1 MATIAGIVNP
11 FWIYGAYS
19 LLAQQLVERLGVPKP
34 ALFLSSVTK
43 RIEEMPKA
51 LIGDSDSYWR
61 EFARGLISST
71 APNASLPIN
80 VVQLGH
86 AVVLKATS

>member
-1 MATIAGIVNP
+1 MQN
-11 FWIYGAYS
+11 
-19 LLAQQLVERLGVPKP
+19 ERASPNAMV
-34 ALFLSSVTK
+34 K
-43 RIEEMPKA
+43 RIEELPKT